1 VKCIH
6 CQVDT
11 KLKDRQDGCCPHCKH
26 AFAFEPARNDKL
38 TDPAFEMVI
47 ERVSSLGTVRYTE
60 RNLYYEAARRVGRR
74 SKATPWV
81 LGGIGLFFLVSVLLT
96 TKYFLLIPGG
106 LFLLLAIL
114 NLPHQVAKLSYPEF
128 ANMLARWRSVHGTPK
143 GLIVT
148 REAPAVA
155 RPLPSDIQHYSFD
168 RAVITDRRE
177 TADLLLANNFHF
189 ENNCAVLTID
199 GYPESAFDVVRA
211 MLKNNPKLQVF
222 VVHDATLRGQWL
234 ARELVRNQWFQPTA
248 RIVDVGLGVRH
259 MQAFKGVWQA
269 AEYGVAAMSAPELL
283 REAPLL
289 GKYTLELAAIRPEQ
303 TIKRL
308 FRAMT
313 GQPETGD
320 DAGSGG
326 VSSDWG
332 SFSSDA
338 SSSDGGGDSFG

>member
-6 CQVDT
+6 CQTDT
-11 KLKDRQDGCCPHCKH
+11 KRKDRPDGKCPKCNH
-26 AFAFEPARNDKL
+26 AFAFEPALGAKF
-38 TDPAFEMVI
+38 TDPAFEMLI

-60 RNLYYEAARRVGRR
+60 RNLYYEAVRRLARHN
-74 SKATPWV
+74 KATPWV
-81 LGGIGLFFLVSVLLT
+81 LGLIAFFFVGMTFATEKL
-96 TKYFLLIPGG
+96 FLLIPGG
-106 LFLLLAIL
+106 LFVLLCVV
-114 NLPHQVAKLSYPEF
+114 NLPHKVARISYSEF
-128 ANMLARWRSVHGTPK
+128 ANLLALWRGAHGTPK

-148 REAPAVA
+148 RDTPAAA

-211 MLKNNPKLQVF
+211 MLKNNPKLSVF
-222 VVHDATLRGQWL
+222 VLHDATLRGQSL

-259 MQAFKGVWQA
+259 MKAFKGAWQV
-269 AEYGVAAMSAPELL
+269 AEFGVAAMSAPELV
-283 REAPLL
+283 REAPALAR
-289 GKYTLELAAIRPEQ
+289 YTLEVAAIRPEQ

-308 FRAMT
+308 FRAMS
-313 GQPETGD
+313 GQPEED
-320 DAGSGG
+320 DSGSAG
-326 VSSDWG
+326 VHSDGG